1 MFEYQLTPLRI
12 EKCKCGHECC
22 SSYYVVDKNSHP
34 LTCDGRLKKDIAQ
47 LFAAAPELLNA
58 CKDVLAEHEGFCKTC
73 GKNCD
78 ECSANKVMKQ
88 VTDAIVKAEGRV

>member
-1 MFEYQLTPLRI
+1 MFEYQLTPWRI

-22 SSYYVVDKNSHP
+22 NSYYVVDKNSHP

-58 CKDVLAEHEGFCKTC
+58 CKEAKTLLEMY
-73 GKNCD
+73 GKND
-78 ECSANKVMKQ
+78 LWGPEAVASIENIEE
-88 VTDAIVKAEGRV
+88 AIAKAEGKV